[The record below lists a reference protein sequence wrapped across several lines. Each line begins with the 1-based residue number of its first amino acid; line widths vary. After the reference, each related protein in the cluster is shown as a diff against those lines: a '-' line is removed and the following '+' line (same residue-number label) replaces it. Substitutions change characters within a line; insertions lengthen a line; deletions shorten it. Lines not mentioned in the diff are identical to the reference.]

1 MSLPSTCTLLKS
13 KASSISPST
22 TFSPSPSSLHTSSRR
37 SQDGRTPSSS
47 VQMQVVPSGKLWFV
61 SFRRQLMGSATALA
75 DQLNLDFA
83 LINRKRKRDLPA
95 YVPTVPPTPSGSDSG
110 SVHEEEEGAIVEK
123 MELLVGDVRGKV
135 AILVD
140 DMVDTGH
147 TVRLAAGV
155 LQDAGA
161 KEVYALISHGQLSR
175 TECSGIRTD

>member
-1 MSLPSTCTLLKS
+1 MEERNHRQSRCRWCQ
-13 KASSISPST
+13 AVSSISLYT
-22 TFSPSPSSLHTSSRR
+22 
-37 SQDGRTPSSS
+37 RT
-47 VQMQVVPSGKLWFV
+47 KLIP
-61 SFRRQLMGSATALA
+61 SATALA

-123 MELLVGDVRGKV
+123 MELLVGDVKGKV

-155 LQDAGA
+155 LKDAGA
-161 KEVYALISHGQLSR
+161 KEVYALISHGKLISDVPDRELTSR
-175 TECSGIRTD
+175 SVE

>member
-1 MSLPSTCTLLKS
+1 MEER
-13 KASSISPST
+13 
-22 TFSPSPSSLHTSSRR
+22 HHRQSRCR
-37 SQDGRTPSSS
+37 WCQA
-47 VQMQVVPSGKLWFV
+47 V
-61 SFRRQLMGSATALA
+61 SFCFHSPRNELMSSATALA

-123 MELLVGDVRGKV
+123 MELLVGDVKGKV

-161 KEVYALISHGQLSR
+161 KEVYALISHGKLAMPSPWGPKL
-175 TECSGIRTD
+175 TG

>member
-1 MSLPSTCTLLKS
+1 MS
-13 KASSISPST
+13 
-22 TFSPSPSSLHTSSRR
+22 
-37 SQDGRTPSSS
+37 
-47 VQMQVVPSGKLWFV
+47 
-61 SFRRQLMGSATALA
+61 SATALA

-95 YVPTVPPTPSGSDSG
+95 FIPTVPPTPSGSDSG

-123 MELLVGDVRGKV
+123 MELLVGDVKGKV

-155 LQDAGA
+155 LRDAGA
-161 KEVYALISHGQLSR
+161 KEVYALISHGKSA
-175 TECSGIRTD
+175 TPSAWGP